1 MSKRNVV
8 RLTGSWIPPRKGNV
22 IVNVVCTKAGERIA
36 VVRVVGKEGPVLW
49 YRGGIDPDESP
60 GPAIPVTLQDAE
72 EDFAL
77 WCPACGSTPID
88 IAALRFK
95 SKQAAGS
102 SRPHTFF
109 V

>member
-1 MSKRNVV
+1 MSENVI
-8 RLTGSWIPPRKGNV
+8 RRSANWIPPRKGNV

-36 VVRVVGKEGPVLW
+36 VVRFHGKLGAVLW

-60 GPAIPVTLQDAE
+60 GPALSVALQDAE

-77 WCPACGSTPID
+77 WCPTCGSTPID

-102 SRPHTFF
+102 SRAHTFF